1 MSPSAAKAVA
11 VHMSISPTAIAD
23 PQSSPPETASSSASF
38 SSRILLIMFVLPLFG
53 EDYSSS
59 CTSGCTLVCSVRPCA
74 ASLWHSRFSDRA
86 HGVGAADHM
95 GGQAAQH
102 AFAGYP
108 RQTKNRR
115 EGRGFVLIAAG
126 SGRGFCLPFPP

>member
-1 MSPSAAKAVA
+1 
-11 VHMSISPTAIAD
+11 
-23 PQSSPPETASSSASF
+23 
-38 SSRILLIMFVLPLFG
+38 MFVLPPFG

-95 GGQAAQH
+95 GEQAAQH
-102 AFAGYP
+102 AIAGYP

-126 SGRGFCLPFPP
+126 SGRGFCLPLPSPPAEQAATRQHQTRQASASNGTGYSVGRREIG